1 MQAHQE
7 RVVIEHKELDE
18 KLFKL
23 NHFIKDS
30 PIFKGLQQAEQDR
43 LVRQQH
49 WMTGY
54 HQVLAERIAA
64 FVP

>member
-1 MQAHQE
+1 MQPHQE
-7 RVVIEHKELDE
+7 RVITEHKELDE

-23 NHFIKDS
+23 NAFIKDS
-30 PIFKGLQQAEQDR
+30 PIFKGLPQAERDR

-54 HQVLAERIAA
+54 HQVLAERIAN
-64 FVP
+64 F